1 LPKDR
6 WLLTN
11 KEIGDIVGEDQCNYA
26 TDAIGEFKMVALV
39 QDAKTKRK
47 LVEWVTS
54 MGDYSTD
61 FAENT
66 FRISKDDW
74 QALRKEVGLEE

>member
-1 LPKDR
+1 MPKDR

-11 KEIGDIVGEDQCNYA
+11 DEIRDIVGEDQRNYV
-26 TDAIGEFKMVALV
+26 TDRRGEFEIVALV
-39 QDAKTKRK
+39 QDAKTKRN
-47 LVEWVTS
+47 LVEWITS
-54 MGDYSTD
+54 MGDYSSD

-74 QALRKEVGLEE
+74 QALRKEVGLEK

>member
-1 LPKDR
+1 MAEDR

-11 KEIGDIVGEDQCNYA
+11 KEITDVIGEDRWNCA
-26 TDAIGEFKMVALV
+26 TDRTSELAMVALV

-47 LVEWVTS
+47 LVEWITS
-54 MGDYSTD
+54 MGDHSPD
-61 FAENT
+61 FSSNT
-66 FRISKDDW
+66 IRIPKDDW